1 MFSAL
6 KALALATIITSQRTY
21 ATPKEQLVVVVD
33 KPTNPEHDAARIA
46 AAIAKRNRKAA
57 KRLKD
62 MK

>member
-6 KALALATIITSQRTY
+6 KALALTTIIMSQRTY
-21 ATPKEQLVVVVD
+21 AIPKEQLVAVVD
-33 KPTNPEHDAARIA
+33 KPANPEHDATRIA

>member
-6 KALALATIITSQRTY
+6 KALALTTIIMSQRTY
-21 ATPKEQLVVVVD
+21 ATPKEQLVVVD
-33 KPTNPEHDAARIA
+33 KPTNPEHDATRIA
-46 AAIAKRNRKAA
+46 AAIAKRNRKAV

>member
-21 ATPKEQLVVVVD
+21 ATPKEQLVVVD

-46 AAIAKRNRKAA
+46 AAVEKRSRKAA
-57 KRLKD
+57 KRVRN